1 MYCALFIDQSV
12 VLNRRRDG
20 PVGEM
25 SLEELEEEK
34 REEELANFYLQV
46 PEWSELTGKNI
57 NTGFEPGSRD
67 T

>member
-1 MYCALFIDQSV
+1 MYCSLFIDQSV

-46 PEWSELTGKNI
+46 PDWPELTGKI
-57 NTGFEPGSRD
+57 QGFEPGSSD